1 MRARMP
7 SARKLQPLAIE
18 FQVIG
23 ETALAS
29 EKPNIVTAQGLCHD
43 AVAACQFTA
52 YTEIPIGCQRDRRS
66 KIVRIP
72 AGIHRR

>member
-1 MRARMP
+1 VRARML

-29 EKPNIVTAQGLCHD
+29 EKPSIVTAQGLCHD
-43 AVAACQFTA
+43 TAVTFQFTA

-66 KIVRIP
+66 KIVRVP